1 MWDDSWNAPED
12 GTTRLGR
19 SRHELVGDDPV
30 SIGHTRPD
38 SVVPV
43 CSVLWGS
50 SELRHLV
57 QTEHGVVRMVP
68 MGAADAI
75 PEKLFVETVGLT

>member
-1 MWDDSWNAPED
+1 MWGDSWNAPED
-12 GTTRLGR
+12 GTARLGR
-19 SRHELVGDDPV
+19 SRHELVGYDRVDL
-30 SIGHTRPD
+30 GHTRSD

-43 CSVLWGS
+43 CGILWGS
-50 SELRHLV
+50 SESRHLV

-68 MGAADAI
+68 MCAADAM